1 MDNTGVVDSMDRSEV
16 RSDSLGE
23 KRPLENGLDQD
34 LGNKKARVGG
44 EDVVLSGNVKKV
56 AEIVLVL
63 ATMGKMRGGRKPTAV
78 EVQMMADAREKLA
91 DVCKEFAPKDIFPR
105 DAFGMVIEDLGL
117 NRLKE
122 QRLGIRPQKM
132 SIAEKLKFTKQK
144 MEKSEVFPLR
154 SNMYTPP
161 RLQSN
166 LSGAAESRGTSNVVR
181 MFPSDKANHAS
192 VSSGSFQHPSNTV
205 HASAANSR
213 TLPYQLPTSEVRPG
227 VSSVSPSIQ
236 MPRAER
242 PQFRLDGGSNG
253 SSYASE
259 SQAISAGDHMKG
271 KTPTWSM
278 QPQSASFP
286 KVGSNKVSANTSVKA
301 EGSSDMATARVANQG
316 ITPKPLITQVTPGP
330 TNANHVQ
337 NRMNFIQSSDT
348 HGEISKI
355 VQKLLQPHPPDH
367 PTWNPPS
374 RDYMSKALTCQMC
387 KGTINEVDT
396 ALVCDACERGYHLR
410 CLQCNPKAIP
420 RGEWQEWHCVKCLAI
435 SNGKPLPPKY
445 GRVMRNITT
454 PKLSSNALAVQP
466 SLDKSV
472 QSSHV
477 NVNQP
482 MMTTNENFVNISQ
495 SASGGIAGNDRK
507 LAEMVVNDKNESG
520 IHGSSEET
528 LLSCSKERSHEEKLV
543 IVSESQPPANF
554 LECGGTNG
562 VIKEDKQGDCVE
574 KSEIRNVV
582 SEHEVPSSSNM
593 NEVEWLGGVQKEIDG
608 KAYYHSCCINGT
620 VYKVKDYALFS
631 SPGNKYLP
639 NKLQAMWEEGKTAK
653 KWVTVTR
660 CFFPDDLPEGV
671 GRPCAP
677 ESNEVYESN
686 HESTLAAGLI
696 HGSCEVLPPSKF
708 SEENVVRTRLRAR
721 GSDRPKPLF
730 LCKWFYDET
739 KRLFRDVTC

>member
-1 MDNTGVVDSMDRSEV
+1 MENTGVVESMDGSEV
-16 RSDSLGE
+16 RSESLGE
-23 KRPLENGLDQD
+23 KRPLENGLDRD
-34 LGNKKARVGG
+34 LGSKKARVGG
-44 EDVVLSGNVKKV
+44 EDVVLAGNVKKV
-56 AEIVLVL
+56 AEIVLLL

-78 EVQMMADAREKLA
+78 EVQMMVEAREKLA

-105 DAFGMVIEDLGL
+105 DAFGTVIEDLGL

-132 SIAEKLKFTKQK
+132 SIAEKLKFTKEK

-154 SNMYTPP
+154 SNIYTPP

-166 LSGAAESRGTSNVVR
+166 LSGAAESRGTSNVR
-181 MFPSDKANHAS
+181 MFSSDKANPAS

-236 MPRAER
+236 MLRAER
-242 PQFRLDGGSNG
+242 PQFRLDVGSNG

-278 QPQSASFP
+278 QPQSGSFA
-286 KVGSNKVSANTSVKA
+286 KLGSDKMSANTFVKA
-301 EGSSDMATARVANQG
+301 EGSSDMATSRVSYQG
-316 ITPKPLITQVTPGP
+316 ITSKPFITQVTSSPM
-330 TNANHVQ
+330 TANHMQ
-337 NRMNFIQSSDT
+337 HRMNFIQSSDT

-355 VQKLLQPHPPDH
+355 VQKLLQPHLPDH

-420 RGEWQEWHCVKCLAI
+420 RGEWQEWHCAKCLAI

-445 GRVMRNITT
+445 GRVMRNIST
-454 PKLSSNALAVQP
+454 PKLSSNALVGQP
-466 SLDKSV
+466 SLDKKV

-477 NVNQP
+477 NVNQQ

-495 SASGGIAGNDRK
+495 SASGGTAGTDSK
-507 LAEMVVNDKNESG
+507 LAEVQANDKNECG
-520 IHGSSEET
+520 IHGSLEQSSVSSSIEG
-528 LLSCSKERSHEEKLV
+528 SHEEKLV
-543 IVSESQPPANF
+543 TVSESQPSANF
-554 LECGGTNG
+554 SEFGSNSL
-562 VIKEDKQGDCVE
+562 IKEDKQGDHVE
-574 KSEIRNVV
+574 KSETCIVG
-582 SEHEVPSSSNM
+582 SEHEGPSSSDM
-593 NEVEWLGGVQKEIDG
+593 NEVEWLGGVQKETDG
-608 KAYYHSCCINGT
+608 KTYYHSCCINGI

-639 NKLQAMWEEGKTAK
+639 NKLQAMWEDGKTAK

-686 HESTLAAGLI
+686 HESMLAAGLI
-696 HGSCEVLPPSKF
+696 HGSCEVLSPSKF
-708 SEENVVRTRLRAR
+708 SEESVVRTRLRAR

-730 LCKWFYDET
+730 LCKWFYDEK